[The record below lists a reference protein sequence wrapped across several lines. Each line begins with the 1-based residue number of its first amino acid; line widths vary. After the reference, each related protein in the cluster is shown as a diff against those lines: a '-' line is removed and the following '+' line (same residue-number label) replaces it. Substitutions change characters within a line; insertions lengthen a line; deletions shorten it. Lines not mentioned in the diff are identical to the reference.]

1 MTPPNSKLSEEQLDQ
16 VDQAERKATAE
27 AIADAKELME
37 LAGVE
42 AEGEAKLTF
51 PGWVIRAL
59 VDDVH
64 QLRAENTEL
73 TRKGEELCVAYGNS
87 LMEIAKLKGVVTA
100 AKELEQFL
108 THDIGMD
115 KLELTYLRQQLAAL
129 ESPDGE

>member
-1 MTPPNSKLSEEQLDQ
+1 MIKAMDTADIVNRARESA
-16 VDQAERKATAE
+16 AECVAELERLRNLNRQKA
-27 AIADAKELME
+27 
-37 LAGVE
+37 VE
-42 AEGEAKLTF
+42 
-51 PGWVIRAL
+51 I
-59 VDDVH
+59 DS
-64 QLRAENTEL
+64 LRAENAEL